1 MEIQMIFRANK
12 GDLGPESQTGY
23 KEAFYVER
31 QAASF

>member
-1 MEIQMIFRANK
+1 MIFRANK

-31 QAASF
+31 QAASL